1 MQGNLKLRIISTII
15 FSITIY
21 SFCIYSF
28 PKSHENKILRKHY
41 FATKFDRNHKS
52 DVLFIGNS
60 RVECGVNTVPISKK
74 TGLSCYNFGIP
85 RTIFN
90 GNAYFDFVLDKLDTS
105 NFPVIVIGLSP
116 STIMYYPSPKST
128 NELMMEYLRKPK
140 MELLKEKYI
149 YKYLSNFSAYS
160 PIQIFYSIIGRDYWF
175 SSRIYNEDGWKKSYD
190 YPMNEFRTTNL
201 FKNMYQSLKVN
212 NEQYNKL
219 LIQIKKWS
227 EKGITVLGF
236 NCPTGGHLEKFERE
250 LGEFDEIDISNK
262 FQAAGGH
269 WIFIPDKHNFK
280 SYDGSHLHYEGANK
294 LSYLLADSISS
305 IIGQTF

>member
-116 STIMYYPSPKST
+116 STIVYYPSPKST
-128 NELMMEYLRKPK
+128 N
-140 MELLKEKYI
+140 
-149 YKYLSNFSAYS
+149 
-160 PIQIFYSIIGRDYWF
+160 
-175 SSRIYNEDGWKKSYD
+175 
-190 YPMNEFRTTNL
+190 
-201 FKNMYQSLKVN
+201 
-212 NEQYNKL
+212 
-219 LIQIKKWS
+219 
-227 EKGITVLGF
+227 
-236 NCPTGGHLEKFERE
+236 
-250 LGEFDEIDISNK
+250 
-262 FQAAGGH
+262 
-269 WIFIPDKHNFK
+269 
-280 SYDGSHLHYEGANK
+280 
-294 LSYLLADSISS
+294 
-305 IIGQTF
+305 